1 MRVHACA
8 TSKQRRMSDNAMLG
22 KGRAVRCRAV
32 KIRGGVRVV
41 IKDIGHL
48 MYRGQSR
55 VQTVQVLRLTAYWR
69 QWSHL

>member
-1 MRVHACA
+1 MV
-8 TSKQRRMSDNAMLG
+8 
-22 KGRAVRCRAV
+22 VRTMV
-32 KIRGGVRVV
+32 EKVGGGVCVV

-48 MYRGQSR
+48 MYRGQLK